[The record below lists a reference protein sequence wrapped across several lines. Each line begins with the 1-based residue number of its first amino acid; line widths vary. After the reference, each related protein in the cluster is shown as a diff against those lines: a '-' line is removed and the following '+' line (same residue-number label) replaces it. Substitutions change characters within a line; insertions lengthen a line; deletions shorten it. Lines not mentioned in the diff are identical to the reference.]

1 MDEKN
6 SLTETNSTQVL
17 LSYELLCLLQ
27 WLATHQTDK
36 LKKMISKALI
46 NVLDNE
52 LQKKD
57 TISQFGLAED
67 VQEGIVD
74 FFTIL
79 ESLLLEASEEH
90 SVKKALENNL
100 MPAIGQIDSS
110 VCDDA
115 TVRSSIEGATSQI
128 NTTDENPKELLFK
141 ELLKRWKPTNKN
153 KDVLN

>member
-6 SLTETNSTQVL
+6 SLTETNSTRVL

-27 WLATHQTDK
+27 WLATHKTDK
-36 LKKMISKALI
+36 LKKMISKAL
-46 NVLDNE
+46 VDGLDHE

-57 TISQFGLAED
+57 TISQFGLTED

-90 SVKKALENNL
+90 SAKKALENNL

-115 TVRSSIEGATSQI
+115 TVRSSIEGATSQM
-128 NTTDENPKELLFK
+128 NNTDENPKELLFK
-141 ELLKRWKPTNKN
+141 ELLKRWKPANKN
-153 KDVLN
+153 KNVLN